1 MTIGIAIADEEIVAC
16 FPVMQ
21 QLRSHLDRT
30 QFLPIV
36 RRQQTQGYQLVYL
49 EDEGSIRAV
58 AGFRRI
64 DNLAFG
70 RVLYIDDLV
79 TDTRVR
85 SKGYGSQLLTW
96 LRARA
101 RADGCSSVQLNTGVQ
116 RKDTQRFYDR
126 EGMRLSAY
134 RYEVAV

>member
-1 MTIGIAIADEEIVAC
+1 
-16 FPVMQ
+16 MQ
-21 QLRSHLDRT
+21 QLRNHLDRT

-58 AGFRRI
+58 ASFRRI

-79 TDTRVR
+79 TDTQVR

-116 RKDTQRFYDR
+116 RKDTQQFYDR